1 MKHQS
6 GGSFLTRDY
15 RYVYLGG
22 SLIALLGLSLLRSE
36 AHSYSFLTLS
46 NSFGI
51 LCSIIFW
58 TFLALSAVALFFKL
72 THWKN

>member
-22 SLIALLGLSLLRSE
+22 SLVALLGLSLLHSD
-36 AHSYSFLTLS
+36 AHSYSFLTSLPI
-46 NSFGI
+46 GRI
-51 LCSIIFW
+51 TL
-58 TFLALSAVALFFKL
+58 KR
-72 THWKN
+72 